1 MLTIIIANT
10 LHGSAMCYFSF
21 RSASKSARVSSTQ
34 NNKALLDMARI
45 IVIVGH
51 SFMKGVTMKVS
62 FGYAQYLGGHSSL
75 GKKRN
80 GNILFTSEGIGI
92 GSWNPKHAFISWE
105 DVESIQID
113 GESVGK
119 SKVGAVLAFGVL
131 GLAAKGSKNQTAVT
145 IHTKDDQTAY
155 YLIDK
160 VNYVNVLAKV
170 QPLLKDADV
179 PTHDKATMRGIDSLA
194 KEEDVVE
201 QIKKLAELK
210 EQGIL
215 TQEEFTAK
223 KRQLLNL

>member
-1 MLTIIIANT
+1 M
-10 LHGSAMCYFSF
+10 
-21 RSASKSARVSSTQ
+21 
-34 NNKALLDMARI
+34 
-45 IVIVGH
+45 
-51 SFMKGVTMKVS
+51 TMKVS
-62 FGYAQYLGGHSSL
+62 FGYAQYLGGHTAL

-80 GNILFTSEGIGI
+80 GNILFTPEGVGIGT
-92 GSWNPKHAFISWE
+92 WNPKHAFIKWS

-145 IHTKDDQTAY
+145 VYTKDGQTAY

-160 VNYVNVLAKV
+160 VNHVGVLAKV
-170 QPLLKDADV
+170 KPLLKDVGV
-179 PTHDKATMRGIDSLA
+179 PTHDEAAMKGVASAASEG
-194 KEEDVVE
+194 DVAE

-210 EQGIL
+210 KQGIL
-215 TQEEFTAK
+215 TKEEFTAK